1 MYKDCLTCPKL
12 GISCDGANFLAMTA
26 HELLEWCKLR
36 KNRMGLSNADLA
48 EMAGVPV
55 GTLNR
60 LFSSDM
66 IDCKYETVRPIVKAL
81 VGDWTKNPCPTPG
94 EAKKDEHLIAE
105 LERLKTENESI
116 KRHFTE
122 AEERHSKIVTQH
134 HEDMAKVR
142 NNTENALKLFNA
154 QMRTKN
160 IAITVLS
167 IVVIVF
173 IAVSLGLYVYDVVNP
188 GIGWFI

>member
-26 HELLEWCKLR
+26 HELLDWCKLR

-81 VGDWTKNPCPTPG
+81 VGDWTKSPCPTPG
-94 EAKKDEHLIAE
+94 DAKQDEHLIAE
-105 LERLKTENESI
+105 LERLKAENESI

-122 AEERHSKIVTQH
+122 AEDRHNKIMQQH
-134 HEDMAKVR
+134 YEDIAKVR
-142 NNTENALKLFNA
+142 ENTQNALVLFKS
-154 QMRTKN
+154 QMRAKN
-160 IAITVLS
+160 IAIIVLS
-167 IVVIVF
+167 AVVLLF
-173 IAVSLGLYVYDVVNP
+173 IFAALGLYVYDKLSP
-188 GIGWFI
+188 GIGWLR

>member
-1 MYKDCLTCPKL
+1 MYKDCLSCPKL

-81 VGDWTKNPCPTPG
+81 VGDWTRNPCPTPG

-105 LERLKTENESI
+105 LTRLQEENEKMKKHI
-116 KRHFTE
+116 ID
-122 AEERHSKIVTQH
+122 AEDRHSKIVTQH

-142 NNTENALKLFNA
+142 NNTENALVLFRS
-154 QMRTKN
+154 QIRTKN
-160 IAITVLS
+160 IAIAVLATALG
-167 IVVIVF
+167 IF
-173 IAVSLGLYVYDVVNP
+173 IAVLLGLYVYDVVNP
-188 GIGWFI
+188 GIGWFV